1 MQPDLT
7 AKQEQFFVYLQKQI
21 ERTGGAPSLR
31 KAAADLKISHAAVA
45 QFVRILEKKGILKRD
60 GRYSRDIYL
69 LDKRGFKDASQRGRE
84 VPVIG
89 RISAGLPLYAQQEW
103 DGTVVVDK
111 DIFRGQNLFA
121 LRVKGDSM
129 RNVGM
134 LPGDIV
140 ICEPRQYA
148 EDGEIV
154 VALVNNEEAT
164 VKRFFLRKDHIELRP
179 ENKKYKSQR
188 YGFGEVSIQGKI
200 IGLFRCPDRF

>member
-1 MQPDLT
+1 
-7 AKQEQFFVYLQKQI
+7 
-21 ERTGGAPSLR
+21 
-31 KAAADLKISHAAVA
+31 
-45 QFVRILEKKGILKRD
+45 
-60 GRYSRDIYL
+60 
-69 LDKRGFKDASQRGRE
+69 
-84 VPVIG
+84 
-89 RISAGLPLYAQQEW
+89 
-103 DGTVVVDK
+103 
-111 DIFRGQNLFA
+111 
-121 LRVKGDSM
+121 M

-148 EDGEIV
+148 EDSEIV

>member
-1 MQPDLT
+1 
-7 AKQEQFFVYLQKQI
+7 
-21 ERTGGAPSLR
+21 
-31 KAAADLKISHAAVA
+31 
-45 QFVRILEKKGILKRD
+45 
-60 GRYSRDIYL
+60 
-69 LDKRGFKDASQRGRE
+69 
-84 VPVIG
+84 
-89 RISAGLPLYAQQEW
+89 
-103 DGTVVVDK
+103 
-111 DIFRGQNLFA
+111 
-121 LRVKGDSM
+121 M

-154 VALVNNEEAT
+154 VALIDNDEAT

-188 YGFGEVSIQGKI
+188 HGFGEVSIQGKI